1 MGAGEGWEYEV
12 TDSSDETITV
22 GSGKRLVGRTL
33 PFGWGPGS
41 YENQQIGPEQ
51 FIWYG
56 NDSVIY
62 AKNVIDSNGQYT
74 YSKGTFLDCSGND
87 FANVLPRRP
96 FWNIFDLYYQSDDS
110 KDDHTRAFVSWW
122 S

>member
-1 MGAGEGWEYEV
+1 MGAGEGWEYDV
-12 TDSSDETITV
+12 PKNSTAIKV

-33 PFGWGPGS
+33 PAGWGPDD

-62 AKNVIDSNGQYT
+62 AKNVIDTNGQWS
-74 YSKGTFLDCSGND
+74 YSKGGL
-87 FANVLPRRP
+87 
-96 FWNIFDLYYQSDDS
+96 WNNSSLI
-110 KDDHTRAFVSWW
+110 
-122 S
+122 